1 MRHALTAL
9 AIACA
14 FAPAAFAQTPADAAD
29 GVILRVE
36 SGSVMV
42 SQQGAEFVT
51 VESDVTLQP
60 EDRVLV
66 PEGSAAS
73 LDYGQGCNVSLVT
86 GAYPV
91 AASCPLRAPA
101 QAAAA
106 EAPAAPV
113 ASSAAAAGTGVS
125 STALIVGGVA
135 AAAAIAIGSSGSSS
149 SPPPP
154 VSR

>member
-1 MRHALTAL
+1 MRHFLTAL
-9 AIACA
+9 AISCA

-29 GVILRVE
+29 GVILRLE

-42 SQQGAEFVT
+42 SQQGEEFVT
-51 VESDVTLQP
+51 VASDVTLQP

-73 LDYGQGCNVSLVT
+73 LDYGQGCNVSLVS
-86 GAYPV
+86 GAHPV
-91 AASCPLRAPA
+91 AASCPLDAAA
-101 QAAAA
+101 QAAAAA

-113 ASSAAAAGTGVS
+113 ASSAGASGA
-125 STALIVGGVA
+125 STALIVGGIV
-135 AAAAIAIGSSGSSS
+135 AAAAIAIDSGSSSS